1 VDVTSGEHLL
11 VREAQVDK
19 TCASGVFVNI
29 CLTIL
34 HIFLLFSN
42 DIKIIV
48 HLHFIKKQHR

>member
-1 VDVTSGEHLL
+1 MDVTSGEHLL